1 MLHLHQLAH
10 ALESNK
16 EKFRDYE
23 DTRRRSAASY
33 DESLRQLARLTAAD
47 VARLVAPER
56 APGALPSTELD
67 SHRSIGVRFHPRWR
81 SHEDSRR
88 WAIDVLHERTT
99 FAADGSQI
107 MPGRDI
113 STPLAAVQV
122 AGFENPH
129 TRDGEYIKEAELR
142 LLTPDVLLKNDGVS
156 NDAFVSL
163 NRFQLEVEVI
173 ERFLEKHRGWEQAGR
188 RMPLAFLD
196 GTLMLQLSVRGTGES
211 DAGDAAQRAA
221 EGYIATLKHLVETS
235 RDTRVPVVGYIDQS
249 YARDIVVLLN
259 TLKGA
264 PRSAPAEQKL
274 FDAQLLTAPPPNDDA
289 NDEHRTLDSWG
300 ARTIFFHCLRRGLV
314 DSFVDDRTGAPL
326 VGFVYLQTVTNA
338 APARLDIP
346 AWIYDANLLDEVAD
360 TVRAECV
367 VGNGYPYAIETADA
381 AAAINP
387 ADREQF
393 LRIVGEF
400 SRRAQLDFRI
410 AHKRQSKSARR

>member
-23 DTRRRSAASY
+23 NTRRSGALVYEER
-33 DESLRQLARLTAAD
+33 LRELAGSTAAE
-47 VARLVAPER
+47 VARLVEPER
-56 APGALPSTELD
+56 APGALPSAELD
-67 SHRSIGVRFHPRWR
+67 EHRSVGVRFHPRWS
-81 SHEDSRR
+81 SHEDARR
-88 WAIDVLHERTT
+88 WAIEVLHERTT

-122 AGFENPH
+122 ASFENPH
-129 TRDGEYIKEAELR
+129 RRDGDYIKQAELK
-142 LLTPDVLLKNDGVS
+142 LLTPDVLLENDGVS

-163 NRFQLEVEVI
+163 RRFQLEVEII
-173 ERFLEKHRGWEQAGR
+173 ERFLEKHQGWRERGS

-196 GTLMLQLSVRGTGES
+196 GTLLLQLSVRGSGES
-211 DAGDAAQRAA
+211 DMSDATQRAA
-221 EGYIATLKHLVETS
+221 DGYVETLKHLVETS
-235 RDTRVPVVGYIDQS
+235 RDARVPVVGYIDQS

-259 TLKGA
+259 TLKGDPRRA
-264 PRSAPAEQKL
+264 PVRQKL
-274 FDAQLLTAPPPNDDA
+274 FDAQLLGA
-289 NDEHRTLDSWG
+289 NDADAANRILDSWG
-300 ARTIFFHCLRRGLV
+300 ARTIFFRCLRRGLV
-314 DSFVDDRTGAPL
+314 DSFVDERTGAPL
-326 VGFVYLQTVTNA
+326 VGFVYLQTVSNA

-346 AWIYDANLLDEVAD
+346 VWIYEDGLLEEVAD

-393 LRIVGEF
+393 VRIVGEF
-400 SRRAQLDFRI
+400 SRQAQLDFRI
-410 AHKRQSKSARR
+410 SHKRLSKSARR

>member
-1 MLHLHQLAH
+1 MLHLHQLAR
-10 ALESNK
+10 ALEVN
-16 EKFRDYE
+16 EQKFRDYE
-23 DTRRRSAASY
+23 DMRRRSAISY
-33 DESLRQLARLTAAD
+33 DAALRQLACLTAAD
-47 VARLVAPER
+47 VARLVEPER
-56 APGALPSTELD
+56 APGALPSAELD
-67 SHRSIGVRFHPRWR
+67 RHKSIGVPFLPRWR

-88 WAIDVLHERTT
+88 WAIEILHERTT

-122 AGFENPH
+122 ASFENPH
-129 TRDGEYIKEAELR
+129 RRDGDYIKEAELE

-156 NDAFVSL
+156 NDAFISL
-163 NRFQLEVEVI
+163 SRFKLEVKVI
-173 ERFLEKHRGWEQAGR
+173 ERFLEKHKGWKQAGR

-196 GTLMLQLSVRGTGES
+196 GTLLLQLSVRSTGES
-211 DAGDAAQRAA
+211 DAGDAAARAA
-221 EGYIATLKHLVETS
+221 QGYIATLKHLVETS
-235 RDTRVPVVGYIDQS
+235 RDTGVPVVGYIDQS

-259 TLKGA
+259 TLQGA
-264 PRSAPAEQKL
+264 PRAAPVEQKL
-274 FDAQLLTAPPPNDDA
+274 FDAQLLTAPPNENARDDERRILA
-289 NDEHRTLDSWG
+289 SWG

-314 DSFVDDRTGAPL
+314 EDFVDAATGAPL

-338 APARLDIP
+338 APARLDVP
-346 AWIYDANLLDEVAD
+346 AWVYDADLLDEVAD
-360 TVRAECV
+360 AVRAECV

-400 SRRAQLDFRI
+400 SRGAQLDFRVS
-410 AHKRQSKSARR
+410 HKRLSKSARR